1 MSWMTTERHQRGR
14 KAIALAC
21 ALTCLSLLATPW
33 VGAWLPWPSTVLN
46 AVGIAAWNAV
56 AMLAIIVTV
65 PRLQAGR
72 ASGVVMLGFLGG
84 LSLGAPAAGWI
95 VDATG
100 SYQPVWTACLIL
112 ALISAAVL
120 IDRRRSVSTEAVTA
134 AH

>member
-1 MSWMTTERHQRGR
+1 M
-14 KAIALAC
+14 
-21 ALTCLSLLATPW
+21 
-33 VGAWLPWPSTVLN
+33 N

-72 ASGVVMLGFLGG
+72 ASGVVMFGFLGG
-84 LSLGAPAAGWI
+84 LSLGSPAAGWI

-112 ALISAAVL
+112 AVISAAVL
-120 IDRRRSVSTEAVTA
+120 VDRRTLVSTDAVTA
-134 AH
+134 TH